1 MKSSFFVVG
10 ACLGSLVCGLA
21 AGQQKTVSKQAG
33 PGVQGLHQSNDADPK
48 LPRVLLIGDSI
59 VNGYRAPVAKA
70 LEGKARVDCWITG
83 MHLNS
88 PNLRKH
94 LAEILDQQS
103 YDVIHFNI
111 GLHGW
116 PTGRIPEGQYEPLM
130 RAYVRTLREHGGKA
144 KLIWASTTP
153 VTVRDKPLEL
163 DEVIEATVTGR
174 NAIAARVMKESG
186 IPTNDL
192 HGLVV
197 DKLHLARGDKFHW
210 KSEGYALMARAVSE
224 AILQARLPDQTRLPD
239 QGSRPARF
247 PAP

>member
-1 MKSSFFVVG
+1 MKSSFLIAGV
-10 ACLGSLVCGLA
+10 CLGSLICGLA
-21 AGQQKTVSKQAG
+21 AGQQHAASKKAG
-33 PGVQGLHQSNDADPK
+33 PGAWGVHSSTDTDPK

-59 VNGYRAPVAKA
+59 VNGYRGPVAKV

-88 PNLRKH
+88 ANLRKD
-94 LAEILDQQS
+94 LAEILDRQS

-116 PTGRIPEGQYEPLM
+116 PVGRIPKGQYEPLL
-130 RAYVRTLREHGGKA
+130 RAYVRTLQEHGGEA

-163 DEVIEATVTGR
+163 DPVIEATITGR
-174 NAIAARVMKESG
+174 NAIAARVMKEKG

-210 KSEGYALMARAVSE
+210 KAEGYALMARAASN
-224 AILQARLPDQTRLPD
+224 AILQACRPDQTGPPD
-239 QGSRPARF
+239 QGQP
-247 PAP
+247 